1 MKKITSMLIVVI
13 MIFSFCA
20 CGELSTTTNPDGGA
34 SQNNSGKETKDN
46 ETEKTVDKI
55 TFTELVAVDNSEC
68 SIKITGIE
76 EDSIFGFTLKAQLE
90 NKSADKSY
98 MFSVK
103 TAAVNGVE
111 CDPFFASEVAAGK
124 KSNEK
129 ITFSD
134 KKLEENNVGD
144 FTDIELTF
152 SVHDSKDFTADD
164 VAEKTVHIYPYG
176 EDKAVKFEREPQSS
190 DNIILDN
197 DYVTVIVTG
206 YKNDD
211 IWGYSANIYFVNK
224 TDKNIMF
231 SVDEASVNGFMVDP
245 FFATSLSAGK
255 CSFNSI
261 TWSKT
266 ALEENNITNV
276 EKIEFKLRVHDA
288 ENWLD
293 DDIANETVVLNP

>member
-1 MKKITSMLIVVI
+1 MKKITSILIVVI

-20 CGELSTTTNPDGGA
+20 CGELSTTTNPEGST

-76 EDSIFGFTLKAQLE
+76 EDSISGFTLKAQLE
-90 NKSADKSY
+90 NKSTDKTY
-98 MFSVK
+98 MFSVI
-103 TAAVNGVE
+103 TASVNGVE
-111 CDPFFASEVAAGK
+111 FNPFFAYEVAAGK

-129 ITFSD
+129 MTFSD
-134 KKLEENNVGD
+134 KKLGGNNVGD

-164 VAEKTVHIYPYG
+164 VAEETVHIYPYG
-176 EDKAVKFEREPQSS
+176 EEKAVKFERESQST
-190 DNIILDN
+190 DVIVLDN
-197 DYVTVIVTG
+197 EYVTVIVTG
-206 YKNDD
+206 YTNDD
-211 IWGYSANIYFVNK
+211 IWGYSANVFFVNK
-224 TDKNIMF
+224 TDKNLKF
-231 SVDEASVNGFMVDP
+231 SVAEASVNGFMADP

-266 ALEENNITNV
+266 VLEENDITDV
-276 EKIEFKLRVHDA
+276 EKIEFKLRVYDS
-288 ENWLD
+288 ENWLG
-293 DDIANETVVLNP
+293 DDISNATVTLNP